1 LTVIQPD
8 ETAAP
13 APARGLLLGS
23 RAARWGVD
31 WRYVWYRLSASPLTV
46 AGFAI
51 VSVVIAAMIL
61 APAIAPYDPNRL
73 SLAVR
78 LAAPSWQHVFGTDEV
93 GRDLLSRVIWGSR
106 ASVVAGLV
114 TVAISMS
121 IGTCIG
127 AVSGLF
133 SGWVDTVI
141 MRIMDVLLAFP
152 SFILAM
158 ALAAA
163 LGPSLMNAILP
174 IAIVRTPFYVR
185 LARGQALTL
194 RDRAYVRAAETFGS
208 SSWHI
213 VWRHILPNSMA
224 PIIVQATLDIG
235 LAILTVSA
243 LSFIGLGAQQPT
255 AEWGAMVANGRA
267 YFLDQW
273 WYPMFP
279 GLAILVTAIGFN
291 LVGDGLRELL
301 DPRLRGR

>member
-8 ETAAP
+8 ESAAP
-13 APARGLLLGS
+13 APARRLLLGS

-31 WRYVWYRLSASPLTV
+31 WRYVWYRLSASPLSV

-93 GRDLLSRVIWGSR
+93 GRDLFSRVIWGSR
-106 ASVVAGLV
+106 ASVIAGLV

-163 LGPSLMNAILP
+163 LGPSLMNAIVP

-194 RDRAYVRAAETFGS
+194 RDRAYVRSAETFGS